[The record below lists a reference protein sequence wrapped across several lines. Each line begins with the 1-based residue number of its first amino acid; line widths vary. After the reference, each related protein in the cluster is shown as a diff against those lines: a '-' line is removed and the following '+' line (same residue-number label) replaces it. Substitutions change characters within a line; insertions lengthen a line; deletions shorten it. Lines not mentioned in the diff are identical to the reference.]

1 MATTHYNA
9 RSILTQLL
17 QDEPTLNNPRVLVK
31 VLRHIAN
38 RIEAAIPSATHAP
51 EPFPKELDT
60 PETAWPWLVTSKP
73 WIFQGI
79 NLSTE
84 PYYHY
89 LKKAQPQQDA
99 LAIAHLDNPSQA
111 DVAEVLFDDRTKTGG
126 SYRRRILAAL
136 AATTTADRPGQARKL
151 VDIAA

>member
-38 RIEAAIPSATHAP
+38 RIEAAISPVAYAP
-51 EPFPKELDT
+51 TPFPQELNT
-60 PETAWPWLVTSKP
+60 PETGWPWLVANRP
-73 WIFQGI
+73 QIFEGI

-84 PYYHY
+84 PYYRY
-89 LKKAQPQQDA
+89 LKAAQPQQDA

-126 SYRRRILAAL
+126 GYRRRILAAL